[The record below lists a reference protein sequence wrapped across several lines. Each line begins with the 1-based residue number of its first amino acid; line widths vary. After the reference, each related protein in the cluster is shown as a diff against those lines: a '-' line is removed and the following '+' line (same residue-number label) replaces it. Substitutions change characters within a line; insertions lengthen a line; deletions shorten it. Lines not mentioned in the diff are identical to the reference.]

1 MPTRDEV
8 ARAICDAWGFAWET
22 GLQGGGR
29 YAADNAADETAEP
42 PTRQHFYA
50 AADAAMALYTPPG
63 IAESQG
69 GRRHR
74 FQAHHRFTWFCTV
87 CGYGPGETLRHLP
100 EARPLPLRNQPTE
113 DNR

>member
-8 ARAICDAWGFAWET
+8 ARAICDAWGFAWEP
-22 GLQGGGR
+22 GLQGGDR
-29 YAADNAADETAEP
+29 YAADDCAETGER

-50 AADAAMALYTPPG
+50 AADAAMALFTPPG
-63 IAESQG
+63 VAETQG

-74 FQAHHRFTWFCTV
+74 FQAHHRFAWFCTV

-100 EARPLPLRNQPTE
+100 EMRALSSHGPIF
-113 DNR
+113 DGDS